1 MTSTPFRW
9 TDAAVLRALGLED
22 VVAPRELSFTGV
34 STDTRTLDP
43 GALFVALEGPNFDGH
58 EFLVEAAR
66 RGAAGAVVR
75 EGTVDPETLPIYPVP
90 DTLVALGQLGRFRR
104 RSLTAPVIALTGSSG
119 KTTVKELLRAALGA
133 TLRVHA
139 TSANLNNRI
148 GVPLTLLAAPDD
160 AEAVIVELGTNEP
173 GEIATLT
180 RITEPDLGLVLNVGE
195 SHLEGLGSLDGVIEE
210 KLSLLTHLHP
220 GVPAVVADVPPAL
233 AVRAR
238 EIRED
243 VEVAGFTDDA
253 DDALRGEL
261 GRPDREGR
269 VSFQFQGRSV
279 EPGLP
284 GLHGARNTLLALAV
298 STRLGVPLA
307 SAIPGVEAQRPGR
320 LRGEWLRLGG
330 LALIL
335 DCYNANPPSVRA
347 ALETLAT
354 VDWTGP
360 RMAVLGSMLELG
372 AQGPSLHREV
382 LEEALDGPLD
392 LIVAVGAFSDAAR
405 ELGLTSEERVLRV
418 QDTASVW
425 ARLGSRL
432 EGRELILLK
441 GSRGMRLESLVPRFR
456 ESFGP
461 AGDRPDDGSSRG
473 EA

>member
-1 MTSTPFRW
+1 MTATRFRW
-9 TDAAVLRALGLED
+9 TDAGVLRALGLED
-22 VVAPRELSFTGV
+22 VVAARELSFTGV
-34 STDTRTLDP
+34 STDTRTLGP
-43 GALFVALEGPNFDGH
+43 GALFVALEGPTFDGH
-58 EFLVEAAR
+58 GFLAEAAE

-75 EGTVDPETLPIYPVP
+75 EGTVELETLPLYPVP

-104 RSLTAPVIALTGSSG
+104 RSLAAPVVALTGSSG
-119 KTTVKELLRAALGA
+119 KTTVKELLRAALGS
-133 TLRVHA
+133 TRRVHA

-180 RITEPDLGLVLNVGE
+180 RIAEPDLGLVVNVGE

-220 GVPAVVADVPPAL
+220 GVPAIVADVPPEL
-233 AVRAR
+233 PRRAR

-243 VEVAGFTDDA
+243 VEVAGFTEGA
-253 DDALRGEL
+253 DDSLRGEL
-261 GRPDREGR
+261 GKSDREGR
-269 VSFQFQGRSV
+269 ISFRFQDRPIK
-279 EPGLP
+279 PGLP

-298 STRLGVPLA
+298 STRLGIPLD
-307 SAIPGVEAQRPGR
+307 SAIPAVEAQSPGR
-320 LRGEWLRLGG
+320 LRGEWLRLGR

-347 ALETLAT
+347 ALETLAS
-354 VDWTGP
+354 VDWDGP

-382 LEEALDGPLD
+382 LERALAGPPRLV
-392 LIVAVGAFSDAAR
+392 VAVGAFSEAAR
-405 ELGLTSEERVLRV
+405 ELGLEDDDRVLLV
-418 QDTASVW
+418 PDTASVW
-425 ARLGSRL
+425 ARLRPRL
-432 EGRELILLK
+432 DGRELILLK
-441 GSRGMRLESLVPRFR
+441 GSRGMRLESLVPRF
-456 ESFGP
+456 EAAFGGTRD
-461 AGDRPDDGSSRG
+461 ALDDDFGEG